1 MKFGAHQTFH
11 LREGWLLKGLNAIQ
25 EDPNIFSSEKAT
37 TTLGVGK
44 NMVESIEYWLKATK
58 LVNINKKSEGFELS
72 SIAKLI
78 KDNDPYLECDGTILL
93 CHYLLATNADEATTW
108 YWFFNKFAATE
119 FEAESLKVYLQS
131 YVQSVTEKANNQ
143 NTLEKDVT
151 CLLRTYVEPNYQDK
165 ENPETVNPSPFS
177 KFGLI
182 TQTDKKLKKS
192 KLKVSD
198 VHPLLF
204 IFLCYL
210 FWREELGSP
219 KSMQLEEIATK
230 DKSPGMVLGFSVD
243 DTLSMIEI
251 IERDFGD
258 KYLQFSRTGG
268 YMIITLAEKE
278 AKNAM
283 KDYYKDTS
291 LGIQ

>member
-25 EDPNIFSSEKAT
+25 EDPKIFTSEKAT

-58 LVNINKKSEGFELS
+58 LVNKKTDGFELS

-78 KDNDPYLECDGTILL
+78 KDNDPYLECDGTIIL
-93 CHYLLATNADEATTW
+93 CHYLLATNSEEATTW

-119 FEAESLKVYLQS
+119 FEADSLKVYLQS
-131 YVQSVTEKANNQ
+131 YVQSLTDKSNNQ

-151 CLLRTYVEPNYQDK
+151 CLLRTYMEPIYLDK
-165 ENPETVNPSPFS
+165 ENPETLNPSPFS

-182 TQTDKKLKKS
+182 TRTDKKLHKS
-192 KLKVSD
+192 KLKVSE
-198 VHPLLF
+198 VHPLVF
-204 IFLCYL
+204 IYLSYL
-210 FWREELGSP
+210 FWKEELGSP
-219 KSMQLEEIATK
+219 KSMQLEEIASK
-230 DKSPGMVLGFSVD
+230 DKSPGMILGFSLD
-243 DTLSMIEI
+243 DTLTMIET
-251 IERDFGD
+251 IERDYTD
-258 KYLQFSRTGG
+258 TYLQFSRTGG

-283 KDYYKDTS
+283 KAYYQDSS
-291 LGIQ
+291 LGIK

>member
-25 EDPNIFSSEKAT
+25 EDPKMFSSDKAT
-37 TTLGVGK
+37 TYLGVGK

-58 LVNINKKSEGFELS
+58 LVNKKSDGFELTS
-72 SIAKLI
+72 TAKLI
-78 KDNDPYLECDGTILL
+78 KENDPYLELDGTILL
-93 CHYLLATNADEATTW
+93 THYLLATNSEDATTW

-119 FEAESLKVYLQS
+119 FEADSLKIYLQS

-151 CLLRTYVEPNYQDK
+151 CLLRTYMEPNYGDK
-165 ENPETVNPSPFS
+165 ENPETINPSPFS

-182 TQTDKKLKKS
+182 TKGDRKLRKS
-192 KLKVSD
+192 KLSTSD
-198 VHPLLF
+198 VHPLVF
-204 IFLCYL
+204 IYLTYL
-210 FWREELGSP
+210 FWKEELGSP
-219 KSMQLEEIATK
+219 KSMQLEEIVSK
-230 DKSPGMVLGFSVD
+230 DKSPGVVLSFTAD
-243 DTLSMIEI
+243 DTLSMIEV
-251 IERDFGD
+251 IERDYGD

-268 YMIITLAEKE
+268 YMIVTLAEKE

-283 KDYYKDTS
+283 KDYYKDSS
-291 LGIQ
+291 LRIQ

>member
-25 EDPNIFSSEKAT
+25 VDPKIFSTDQAT

-44 NMVESIEYWLKATK
+44 NMVEAIEYWLKATK
-58 LVNINKKSEGFELS
+58 LVNKKSDGFELS

-78 KDNDPYLECDGTILL
+78 KDNDPYLECDGTIIL
-93 CHYLLATNADEATTW
+93 CHYLLATNSEEATTW

-119 FEAESLKVYLQS
+119 FEADSLKVYLQS
-131 YVQSVTEKANNQ
+131 YVQSLTDKSNNQ

-151 CLLRTYVEPNYQDK
+151 CLLRTYMEPTYQDK
-165 ENPETVNPSPFS
+165 ENPETLNPSPFS

-182 TQTDKKLKKS
+182 TRSDKKLFKS
-192 KLKVSD
+192 KLKVSE
-198 VHPLLF
+198 VHPLVF
-204 IFLCYL
+204 IFLTYL
-210 FWREELGSP
+210 FWKEELGSP
-219 KSMQLEEIATK
+219 KSMQLEEIVSK
-230 DKSPGMVLGFSVD
+230 DKSPGMILGFSLD
-243 DTLSMIEI
+243 DTLTMIET
-251 IERDFGD
+251 IERDYND
-258 KYLQFSRTGG
+258 SYLQFSRTGG

-283 KDYYKDTS
+283 KAYYQDSS
-291 LGIQ
+291 LGIK